1 MVFLC
6 IFFWSNPRD
15 DSHHLAQG
23 EAELLLGRR
32 LRPSSAPASS
42 STMDVNRDPT
52 LQAACGGEGEVT
64 GRKVIDD
71 IDVPVSNW
79 PVAENAGATCGG

>member
-6 IFFWSNPRD
+6 ILPWSNSRE

-42 STMDVNRDPT
+42 SIMDVNRDPT
-52 LQAACGGEGEVT
+52 LQAV
-64 GRKVIDD
+64 
-71 IDVPVSNW
+71 
-79 PVAENAGATCGG
+79 